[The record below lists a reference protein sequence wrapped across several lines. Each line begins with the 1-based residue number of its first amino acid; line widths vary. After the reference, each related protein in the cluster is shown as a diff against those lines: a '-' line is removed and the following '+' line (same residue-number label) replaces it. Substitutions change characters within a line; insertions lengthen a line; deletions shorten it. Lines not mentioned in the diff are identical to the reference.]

1 MMGLSDAILGY
12 WPFWIAGIALAVVGL
27 VYARRT
33 ETGRMFFDLLK
44 IRLPILGP
52 MFRKIAI
59 SRSIRTLG
67 TMLASGVSILDSLK
81 LCGEV
86 AGNYHYERLWDMV
99 RDEVTSGK
107 RVCEVLG
114 GHPLFPRVLV
124 QMIAAGEETGKLDYV
139 LERVSTYYDQ
149 EVDTAMKTTTSLIEP
164 IMISVMGLIVGTIGL
179 ALMLP
184 IFSLSKPG

>member
-1 MMGLSDAILGY
+1 MS
-12 WPFWIAGIALAVVGL
+12 
-27 VYARRT
+27 
-33 ETGRMFFDLLK
+33 
-44 IRLPILGP
+44 
-52 MFRKIAI
+52 RKIAI

-86 AGNYHYERLWDMV
+86 AGNYHYERLWNMV
-99 RDEVTSGK
+99 REQVTSGK

-124 QMIAAGEETGKLDYV
+124 QMIAAGEETGRLDYV
-139 LERVSTYYDQ
+139 LERVSTHYDQ
-149 EVDTAMKTTTSLIEP
+149 EVDTALKTTTSLIEP
-164 IMISVMGLIVGTIGL
+164 IMIGVMGLIVGTIGL